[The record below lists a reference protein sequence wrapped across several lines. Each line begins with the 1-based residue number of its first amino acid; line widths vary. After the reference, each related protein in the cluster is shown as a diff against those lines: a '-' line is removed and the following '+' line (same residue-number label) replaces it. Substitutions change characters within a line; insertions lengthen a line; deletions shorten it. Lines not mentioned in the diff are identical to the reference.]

1 MTTPLSPAAQAVL
14 DAVLDETAPLS
25 EQHQTRADAAAALRA
40 AAKLEDI
47 EPVFIG
53 PCDESYGSCLPV
65 RLFTE
70 RDFNYSLALE
80 KNRAQVAAQRKLL
93 AIVTELDPTP

>member
-40 AAKLEDI
+40 AADQVVPDVDLHVSVATDLLPKDI
-47 EPVFIG
+47 GAAKWSARYE
-53 PCDESYGSCLPV
+53 V
-65 RLFTE
+65 RH
-70 RDFNYSLALE
+70 
-80 KNRAQVAAQRKLL
+80 KLL
-93 AIVTELDPTP
+93 TLATELEAH